1 MKPNP
6 FWVLN
11 LRYSLSNNKV
21 SARLKLEKEFLPQ
34 LHNNTIESS
43 RSTYHFTFPVL
54 ISVSLLINIL
64 PKVNLLASMALARAN
79 LDEEETVNERVRGI
93 TADIIDSIIEN
104 FMVFFL
110 DAAVRIVMP
119 KTVVSYVNGNSS
131 PPPL

>member
-1 MKPNP
+1 
-6 FWVLN
+6 
-11 LRYSLSNNKV
+11 
-21 SARLKLEKEFLPQ
+21 
-34 LHNNTIESS
+34 
-43 RSTYHFTFPVL
+43 
-54 ISVSLLINIL
+54 
-64 PKVNLLASMALARAN
+64 MALARAN